1 MGRFRSAK
9 SQARHAVSKKLA
21 LGKPSHGE
29 AGDDGKIHSL
39 GTANTYSQSLKG
51 VAEFIAANRL
61 DPQGKGID
69 SLTAEIAGFYLE
81 FRSQEVGQK
90 QLDKDRQAIQLLLGE
105 KLPVIKSELEQ
116 ALESR
121 AYTQIQ
127 IELIAGAQTRKNS
140 LATSIAA
147 NAGLRAHELYTLAPK
162 GVRTASAHRDWT
174 TDRFAGRQDVVIYTV
189 KGKGGLIRE
198 VALDKNLSDTLEKYR
213 LDSPRNV
220 TDRGIFIEQYYDLGG
235 GKKWSD
241 SFSKAAQRELG
252 WSSGAHGVRHTFAQA
267 RMLKLQSIG
276 YGYEQALGIVSQE
289 MGHFRP
295 SITEVY
301 LR

>member
-1 MGRFRSAK
+1 
-9 SQARHAVSKKLA
+9 
-21 LGKPSHGE
+21 
-29 AGDDGKIHSL
+29 
-39 GTANTYSQSLKG
+39 
-51 VAEFIAANRL
+51 
-61 DPQGKGID
+61 
-69 SLTAEIAGFYLE
+69 
-81 FRSQEVGQK
+81 
-90 QLDKDRQAIQLLLGE
+90 
-105 KLPVIKSELEQ
+105 
-116 ALESR
+116 
-121 AYTQIQ
+121 
-127 IELIAGAQTRKNS
+127 
-140 LATSIAA
+140 
-147 NAGLRAHELYTLAPK
+147 
-162 GVRTASAHRDWT
+162 
-174 TDRFAGRQDVVIYTV
+174 VIYTV